1 MGLTLGEA
9 GEPSRAPR
17 SQAQGPGAWP
27 LQVTFP
33 GKEEG
38 GLGLNSDV
46 SADLTEWMRLRISH
60 PPVFSRSPWPGQR
73 VFLYSRSVTLPL
85 PLQGPKML
93 WPSLLRSSPPHTL
106 VRFLC
111 NSAQTWR
118 DHLAHLFAVVSCRRL
133 PSSGSAWGPPVQ
145 NRPGSAKRGKG
156 RGESQRLWPPGAGVP
171 LILVILS

>member
-46 SADLTEWMRLRISH
+46 SADLTEGYGVDAAPDLPPSH
-60 PPVFSRSPWPGQR
+60 LLQK
-73 VFLYSRSVTLPL
+73 PL
-85 PLQGPKML
+85 ARTASFPLQQERDTAP
-93 WPSLLRSSPPHTL
+93 SSPRSQDALALPPPFLSTPH
-106 VRFLC
+106 
-111 NSAQTWR
+111 
-118 DHLAHLFAVVSCRRL
+118 
-133 PSSGSAWGPPVQ
+133 SG
-145 NRPGSAKRGKG
+145 
-156 RGESQRLWPPGAGVP
+156 P
-171 LILVILS
+171 LSL